1 MRMARRF
8 KLLIEYDGRPFA
20 GWQIQA
26 NAPSIQAAL
35 TKAIHAFTGEQVIV
49 HGAGRTDAGVHANG
63 QVAHVDIEKAIS
75 PQRFLGAINHHLK
88 PHPISVLS
96 AEIVGDDFHARFS
109 ARRRSYR
116 YEIINR
122 PSRLSFAEGL
132 AWHVSRP
139 LDADAMQEGANHL
152 LGQHDFTTF
161 RHSACQARSPIRTLD
176 LLRVER
182 LDDRLHIHVSALS
195 FLHHQVRSMVGSL
208 ELVGAGKWPPI
219 MMKEILEAKDRCA
232 LGFNAPPFG
241 LYLTRIDY

>member
-1 MRMARRF
+1 MARRF
-8 KLLIEYDGRPFA
+8 KLIIEYDGRPYA

-49 HGAGRTDAGVHANG
+49 HGAGRTDAGVHANA
-63 QVAHVDIEKAIS
+63 QVAHVDIQKAIT
-75 PQRFLGAINHHLK
+75 PQRFLGAINYHLK

-96 AEIVGDDFHARFS
+96 DFHARFS

-139 LDADAMQEGANHL
+139 LDADAMQEGADHL
-152 LGQHDFTTF
+152 LGRHDFTTF

-219 MMKEILEAKDRCA
+219 MMKDILEARDRCA

-241 LYLTRIDY
+241 LYLVRIDY